1 MAHRDGAGNGDR
13 RATRTGGTRAGG
25 ALAPRPMR
33 QPGGRGRWPA
43 ALWGRLSRRGGG
55 GGHGRRR
62 LLAGL
67 LACLAAVPLLAGC
80 WDRVEL
86 EQLAFVTVL
95 GIDTAPK
102 PHELLV
108 TFKIARPAGFAG
120 NTAGAAGGGGGG
132 GGSGHTTVTTTV
144 EAPNVLSAET
154 VASSFV
160 GRRLTLVQNAAILIG
175 LPLAKKGISPY
186 LDEMAR
192 SRESRRTQLMLVCS
206 PTAQAVIDQAQPPLD
221 TNPVAFLDEIRRLRQ
236 TEGWIP
242 HLSLQY
248 FFGALQGTTADPV
261 AGYNALQPQAAGKG
275 APKESAPPGGAP
287 IGATGTTLPRTGKS
301 PSDVFGAVAFRRSR
315 AVGVLT
321 GQQTVVLNM
330 LQGNFRRSILTIPDP
345 FDPRQ
350 YDNLIVTA
358 NHGPSVRID
367 TRGRIP
373 SIRVQVPLE
382 AAVESIGSSVDY
394 ALNAPS
400 TARLQ
405 AAADGV
411 LQRQAAALVAE
422 AQHTWRADIF
432 GFGNTARRNF
442 LTDRALKAYHWL
454 KVFPQA
460 RVRIRFNVQV
470 AELGPQLAPPVPG
483 KP

>member
-1 MAHRDGAGNGDR
+1 
-13 RATRTGGTRAGG
+13 
-25 ALAPRPMR
+25 
-33 QPGGRGRWPA
+33 
-43 ALWGRLSRRGGG
+43 
-55 GGHGRRR
+55 
-62 LLAGL
+62 
-67 LACLAAVPLLAGC
+67 
-80 WDRVEL
+80 
-86 EQLAFVTVL
+86 
-95 GIDTAPK
+95 
-102 PHELLV
+102 
-108 TFKIARPAGFAG
+108 
-120 NTAGAAGGGGGG
+120 
-132 GGSGHTTVTTTV
+132 V

-154 VASSFV
+154 VASTFI

-192 SRESRRTQLMLVCS
+192 SRESRRTQLLLVCS
-206 PTAQAVIDQAQPPLD
+206 PSAQAVIDQARPPLD
-221 TNPVAFLDEIRRLRQ
+221 TNPVAFLDDIRRLRQ

-275 APKESAPPGGAP
+275 TPKEPPPPGGAP
-287 IGATGTTLPRTGKS
+287 IGATGSTLPRTGQS
-301 PSDVFGAVAFRRSR
+301 TADVFGAVAFRRSR

-330 LQGNFRRSILTIPDP
+330 LQGNFRRSVLTIPDP

-350 YDNLIVTA
+350 YDNLIVTT

-411 LQRQAAALVAE
+411 LRRQAQALVAE

-442 LTDRALKAYHWL
+442 ATDRALKAYHWL
-454 KVFPQA
+454 EVFPQA

-470 AELGPQLAPPVPG
+470 VELGPQLAPPVPG